1 MGWGRAGAEGREGE
15 GDGRGSEGRQQAEA
29 GRWSL
34 SEVAPPPASSGRW
47 FRLRGGG
54 GLLRATPAPVAPSE
68 LALALD
74 LPFSPRPRSTSRP
87 RHPSYPT
94 STLNSLPQLPLP
106 TNPQHDP
113 SSRSV
118 KGRRRLV
125 RAFARCP
132 APVLTISP
140 LALLQLTLS
149 PPPFPPAH
157 RSAGSGAPP
166 TRPEPSRRSSR
177 ATPRSSP
184 RTATPSPATA
194 VRPPS
199 PPLLA
204 FLLSA
209 SSSTG
214 RLRDGTLTLT
224 PARATG
230 DRREGP
236 RRRHQAERQEPR
248 HQGALACRASAA
260 ARPLAQCLAHAR

>member
-149 PPPFPPAH
+149 PPLPSCPPFSWKWGASHP
-157 RSAGSGAPP
+157 SGTVEKVVEGDASIESKNGNTI
-166 TRPEPSRRSSR
+166 TRHGG
-177 ATPRSSP
+177 ASP
-184 RTATPSPATA
+184 FA
-194 VRPPS
+194 
-199 PPLLA
+199 
-204 FLLSA
+204 
-209 SSSTG
+209 
-214 RLRDGTLTLT
+214 
-224 PARATG
+224 
-230 DRREGP
+230 
-236 RRRHQAERQEPR
+236 
-248 HQGALACRASAA
+248 ASA
-260 ARPLAQCLAHAR
+260 RLPPVR